1 MIVLY
6 VFLALVLALALLSL
20 VRVETRVRWD
30 GQGLRVHVRAGPVEI
45 QIYPIRRRGKA
56 PKKKPPRPA
65 PEKQAPA
72 PPGKK
77 DWRGLADL
85 LGQLL
90 PLGAQAAGELRE
102 KIVIRRLY
110 FHVVWAAAD
119 PAAAALGYGR
129 VCAGLG
135 MLWPVLEHNFH
146 IRERDVGAQVSFAQT
161 RPTAQL
167 DLRASLRIGQGVSLG
182 LRVGVKALSLY
193 LKYKKEHRKD
203 NEQKAVQQA

>member
-6 VFLALVLALALLSL
+6 VFLALILALALLSL

-30 GQGLRVHVRAGPVEI
+30 DQGLRVHVRVGPVEI
-45 QIYPIRRRGKA
+45 QVYPISKA

-65 PEKQAPA
+65 PEKQASA
-72 PPGKK
+72 PSGKK

-90 PLGAQAAGELRE
+90 PLGVQAAGELRE

-119 PAAAALGYGR
+119 PATAALGYGR
-129 VCAGLG
+129 ICAGLG

-161 RPTAQL
+161 APTAQL

-193 LKYKKEHRKD
+193 LKHKKEHKKD
-203 NEQKAVQQA
+203 NEQKAVQQV